1 MYNGGDGSDVGGS
14 DDGEVDDG
22 GDDCGVYSNSSDNVR
37 NQNVFIN

>member
-22 GDDCGVYSNSSDNVR
+22 RDDCGVYSNSSDNVR
-37 NQNVFIN
+37 N